1 MCQVGC
7 PVGAEQLEERIFG
20 CRGRVREQSRG
31 GGDRVGHQGEGAQ
44 LQVLGRQRRKEHVQ
58 AVDIASTLSFLLGDS
73 GLLLTW
79 ASFL

>member
-1 MCQVGC
+1 MPGKGQ
-7 PVGAEQLEERIFG
+7 
-20 CRGRVREQSRG
+20 G

-79 ASFL
+79 APVL